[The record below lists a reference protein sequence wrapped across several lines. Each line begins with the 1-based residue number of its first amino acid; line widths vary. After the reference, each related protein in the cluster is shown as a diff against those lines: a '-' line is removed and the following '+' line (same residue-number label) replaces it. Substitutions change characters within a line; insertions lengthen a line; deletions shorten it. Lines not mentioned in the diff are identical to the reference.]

1 MYEHFI
7 EIRDLVVGLVKQNK
21 IIYKMVNV
29 IAQEMSEHFISDDG
43 IRLYDKSLAQIY
55 PKGMTVEELAH
66 YVTKLYR
73 RYYSRDLYRF
83 DGKLRI
89 SLGYPPTDTP
99 GYRIVISKD
108 NSIIFQIDHA
118 EYMWL
123 GITALLFNDIT
134 YKWGLKMREYRWKIK
149 GI

>member
-1 MYEHFI
+1 MYEYFI
-7 EIRDLVVGLVKQNK
+7 EIRDLIVDLVKQSK
-21 IIYKMVNV
+21 PIYRYVNT
-29 IAQEMSEHFISDDG
+29 IAQQMSKHFVTDG
-43 IRLYDKSLAQIY
+43 DIRLYDKSIAQVY
-55 PKGMTVEELAH
+55 PRGMTVDDLVN

-73 RYYSRDLYRF
+73 KYYSKDLYRF

-134 YKWGLKMREYRWKIK
+134 YKWGLKMREYRWRVK